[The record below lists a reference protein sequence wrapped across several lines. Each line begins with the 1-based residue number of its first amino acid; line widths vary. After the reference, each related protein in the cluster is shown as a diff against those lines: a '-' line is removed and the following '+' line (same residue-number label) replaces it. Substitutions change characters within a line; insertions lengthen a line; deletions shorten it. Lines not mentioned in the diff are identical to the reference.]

1 MKTTLWLVPLALMA
15 MAPTAVET
23 HQFDTL
29 GRLTD
34 IAYATGGSIHY
45 TYDANGNLL
54 TIVSTVA
61 TGGVGGKP
69 SPVALALGPV
79 TPNPGYGPRRIE
91 FAIPSRGRV
100 TLRVIDVAGRVMA
113 TLLDRDLE
121 PGPYTAQFST
131 ASWGA
136 GEYFYRL
143 DAAGRTRAGRMVVL
157 P

>member
-1 MKTTLWLVPLALMA
+1 MKTTLWLIPLALMA

-23 HQFDTL
+23 QQFDTL
-29 GRLTD
+29 GRLID

-54 TIVSTVA
+54 TIVSTVG

-69 SPVALALGPV
+69 SPVAFALGPAM
-79 TPNPGYGPRRIE
+79 PNPGSGPRRIE

-100 TLRVIDVAGRVMA
+100 NLRVIDVAGRVVT

-121 PGPYTAQFST
+121 PGPYVAQFST
-131 ASWGA
+131 SSWGA

-143 DAAGRTRAGRMVVL
+143 DAAGHTRTGRMVVL
-157 P
+157 R

>member
-1 MKTTLWLVPLALMA
+1 MKTTLWLIPLALMA

-23 HQFDTL
+23 QQFDTL
-29 GRLTD
+29 GRLID

-54 TIVSTVA
+54 TIVSTAA
-61 TGGVGGKP
+61 TGGVGGKA
-69 SPVALALGPV
+69 SPVAFALGPV
-79 TPNPGYGPRRIE
+79 MPNPGSGARRIQ

-100 TLRVIDVAGRVMA
+100 TLRVTDVAGREMT
-113 TLLDRDLE
+113 TLLDRELE

-143 DAAGRTRAGRMVVL
+143 DAAGRSRTGRMIVL
-157 P
+157 R

>member
-1 MKTTLWLVPLALMA
+1 MKTTFWLVPLALMA

-23 HQFDTL
+23 QQFDTL

-54 TIVSTVA
+54 TIVST
-61 TGGVGGKP
+61 TSTDGVGGT
-69 SPVALALGPV
+69 SFPVTFALGPV
-79 TPNPGYGPRRIE
+79 TPNPGFGPRRIE

-100 TLRVIDVAGRVMA
+100 TLRVIDVTGREVA
-113 TLLDRDLE
+113 TLLDRELE
-121 PGPYTAQFST
+121 AGPYTAQFST
-131 ASWGA
+131 VSWGA

-143 DAAGRTRAGRMVVL
+143 DAAGRSRTGRMTVL
-157 P
+157 R

>member
-1 MKTTLWLVPLALMA
+1 MKATLWLIPLALMA

-23 HQFDTL
+23 QQFDAV

-54 TIVSTVA
+54 TIVSTA
-61 TGGVGGKP
+61 GTTGVGGKP
-69 SPVALALGPV
+69 LPAAFALGPV
-79 TPNPGYGPRRIE
+79 TPNPGAGPRRIE
-91 FAIPSRGRV
+91 FAIPSRSRV
-100 TLRVIDVAGRVMA
+100 TLRVIDVAGREVA
-113 TLLDRDLE
+113 KLLDRYLE

-143 DAAGRTRAGRMVVL
+143 DAAGRRRTGRMTVL
-157 P
+157 R

>member
-1 MKTTLWLVPLALMA
+1 MKATLWLIPLALMA

-23 HQFDTL
+23 QQFDTL

-34 IAYATGGSIHY
+34 IAYATGASIHY

-54 TIVSTVA
+54 TIVSTA
-61 TGGVGGKP
+61 GTTGVGGKP
-69 SPVALALGPV
+69 LPVGFALGPV
-79 TPNPGYGPRRIE
+79 TPNPGSGPRRIE
-91 FAIPSRGRV
+91 FAIPSRGHV
-100 TLRVIDVAGRVMA
+100 TLRVIDVAGREVA
-113 TLLDRDLE
+113 LLLDRDLE

-143 DAAGRTRAGRMVVL
+143 HAAGQTRTGRMTVL
-157 P
+157 R